1 MNILLDGKFYNGH
14 GLAEGNRILLRILD
28 KAGYRVRILARD
40 TAEKHK
46 VLPSDEVN
54 YISTFEN
61 TQLSSNDI
69 YMYNW
74 VGSHVRYQADFRV
87 NIART
92 TFETDRIPDS
102 WVSELNKFNEVWV
115 QSTFNQQT
123 FTSSG
128 VTAPI
133 RLIPNFFDLN
143 EFAPQGPLLPYAFP
157 PSFKFLSVF
166 DLKKRKGYD
175 VLLNAY
181 LNEFSKD
188 DHVALVVK
196 IRDSSK
202 SEKIEQFIADH
213 PKPRKDRPAI
223 YIVDH
228 MLQMEDILKL
238 YRLCDAFV
246 LPTRGEG
253 WGRPFFEAMLMEM
266 PVIGTNWS
274 GHTEFMDEDNSYLVK
289 VKRLVR
295 IENAEDELFNGH
307 YWAEP
312 SLKDLQRKMRY
323 VYEHPEEAKAIGRKA
338 RNDLLT
344 RYNLQEVARSV
355 VREMDKYQHLFK

>member
-14 GLAEGNRILLRILD
+14 GLAEGNRVLLRILD
-28 KAGYRVRILARD
+28 KAGYRVRISARD
-40 TAEKHK
+40 FANKHK
-46 VLPSDEVN
+46 VLPPDEVN
-54 YISTFEN
+54 YISSFEH
-61 TQLSSNDI
+61 TQLTSNDI

-92 TFETDRIPDS
+92 TFETDRIPES
-102 WVSELNKFNEVWV
+102 WVLELNKFNEVWV
-115 QSTFNQQT
+115 QSTFNLHT
-123 FTSSG
+123 FTTSG
-128 VTAPI
+128 VTAPL
-133 RLIPNFFDLN
+133 RLIPNFFDLS
-143 EFAPQGPLLPYAFP
+143 EFTPQGLHLPYTFP
-157 PSFKFLSVF
+157 KSFKFLSVF

-175 VLLNAY
+175 ILLNAY
-181 LNEFSKD
+181 LNEFSKGD
-188 DHVALVVK
+188 DVALLLK

-202 SEKIEQFIADH
+202 SELIEQFIANH
-213 PKPRKDRPAI
+213 PKTRKDRPAI

-238 YRLCDAFV
+238 YRVCDAFV

-274 GHTEFMDEDNSYLVK
+274 GHTEFMNAYNSYLVK
-289 VKRLVR
+289 VKGLVR
-295 IENAEDELFNGH
+295 IENADDELFNGH

-312 SLKDLQRKMRY
+312 SLKDLQKKMRY
-323 VYEHPEEAKAIGRKA
+323 VFEHPEEAKAIGLKA
-338 RNDLLT
+338 RGDLLG

-355 VREMDKYQHLFK
+355 VREIDKYQHLFK